1 MLATATGVADTTV
14 DAALTALENA
24 ATALHDLNFE
34 ALSNPERVIVLQRLE
49 TVARMIPSVGHTLIA
64 QIQQQWVYRELGNGN
79 LTWVLAD
86 ALRITPGDARLRTHL
101 ADELG
106 PRQTITGQPL
116 DPIYTETAAGQKAGQ
131 IGDPHI
137 KVIREFF
144 KNLPHTI
151 DIDTREQAEAAL
163 ATLARTLRPDE
174 LRAAANRMLAHLNP
188 DGTLTDEKDR
198 ARRRS
203 FDLGKQG
210 PDKMT
215 KGSFCA
221 DPELRAYLEAVFAK
235 WAKPG
240 MCNPDDDAP
249 IVDGDPT
256 DDVAK
261 RDTRTTGQRQHD
273 ALKAM
278 SRAMLASGDLGQHR
292 GLPVTV
298 VVTMTLTELQ
308 DATGNATTHTGSL
321 LPMRDAIRVAA
332 HAHHYLAIFDD
343 DGRPLYLGRSE
354 RLAQPDQRI
363 VIFAQHKGCTFPG
376 CSRPASHCDCHHC
389 REWEAQHGLTNV
401 DELTFACPIHHPLVG
416 VNDTDWETIVA
427 PPGHRYPGRTLWIP
441 PKHID
446 PQQKPRINHY
456 HHPGEY
462 LLEGIDDD
470 EPRKP

>member
-14 DAALTALENA
+14 DAALTALETA

-34 ALSNPERVIVLQRLE
+34 VFSNPERVIVLQRLE
-49 TVARMIPSVGHTLIA
+49 TVARMIPSVQHTLIA

-79 LTWVLAD
+79 LTWVLSD
-86 ALRITPGDARLRTHL
+86 ALHITPGDARTRTHL

-106 PRQTITGQPL
+106 PRQTITGEPL

-131 IGDPHI
+131 IGEHHI

-188 DGTLTDEKDR
+188 DGSLDDEKDR

-210 PDKMT
+210 SDKMT
-215 KGSFCA
+215 KGSLCA

-240 MCNPDDDAP
+240 MCNPDDDTP
-249 IVDGDPT
+249 TVDGDPS
-256 DDVAK
+256 DDAAK
-261 RDTRTTGQRQHD
+261 RDTRSTGQRQHD

-278 SRAMLASGDLGQHR
+278 SRAMLASGQLGQHR

-376 CSRPASHCDCHHC
+376 FTPGQPVRVSSLPRMGSQT
-389 REWEAQHGLTNV
+389 RT
-401 DELTFACPIHHPLVG
+401 DE
-416 VNDTDWETIVA
+416 
-427 PPGHRYPGRTLWIP
+427 RR
-441 PKHID
+441 
-446 PQQKPRINHY
+446 
-456 HHPGEY
+456 
-462 LLEGIDDD
+462 
-470 EPRKP
+470 